1 MFVHSILIIAVGIL
15 WGTTDYLIGQSFI
28 DYSLLDHHRFSSKL
42 AKIIYFFISN
52 LRPILFFALNQ
63 LGSVLFYI
71 CLGSFSLSLTVIISN
86 STSFITIMAIEYI
99 HKNKVFNRRNNLI
112 Y

>member
-1 MFVHSILIIAVGIL
+1 MFVHSILIITVGIL

-28 DYSLLDHHRFSSKL
+28 DYSLLDNHRFSSKL
-42 AKIIYFFISN
+42 AKIIYFFIYN

-86 STSFITIMAIEYI
+86 STSFLTIMAIEYI
-99 HKNKVFNRRNNLI
+99 HKNKVFSRRNNF
-112 Y
+112 